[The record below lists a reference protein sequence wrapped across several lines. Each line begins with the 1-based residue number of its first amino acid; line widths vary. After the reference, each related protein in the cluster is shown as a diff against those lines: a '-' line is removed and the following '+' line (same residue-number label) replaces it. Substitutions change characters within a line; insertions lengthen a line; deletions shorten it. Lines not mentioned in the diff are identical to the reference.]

1 MRFCDLHTHSVYS
14 DGTSTP
20 AELIAGA
27 KEAGLAAIALTDHN
41 TVAGLLPFLDAA
53 EGSGVEAVPGV
64 EFSTDYGEIEL
75 HILALFVKPEH
86 YVHITELM
94 DDMLRRKE
102 ESNIALA
109 AALKGAGYMLDYDEI
124 RGRTPNGQVNRAHI
138 AAELFRLG
146 YVESVQDAFKKLL
159 SPKRGL
165 YVPPK
170 RIGSYEAIRFIKSL
184 GAVAVLAHPFLN
196 LDEAGLRAFLPEA
209 VEAGLDGMETA
220 YSKYS
225 PETTTLAE
233 DIAAEFGL
241 KNSGG
246 SDFHG
251 GNKPDISIGK
261 GRGDLAIPMK
271 WLEDLRSCAR

>member
-1 MRFCDLHTHSVYS
+1 MKYCDLHTHSVYS
-14 DGTSTP
+14 DGTFTP
-20 AELIAGA
+20 EELIAAA
-27 KEAGLAAIALTDHN
+27 KNADLAAVALTDHN
-41 TVAGLLPFLDAA
+41 TVAGLPAFLKAA
-53 EGSGVEAVPGV
+53 EGTGVEPVPGV
-64 EFSTDYGEIEL
+64 EFSTDYGQIEL

-86 YVHITELM
+86 YAPITELM
-94 DDMLRRKE
+94 DAMLRRKE
-102 ESNIALA
+102 ESNIALV
-109 AALKGAGYMLDYDEI
+109 AALNRAGYRLDYDAI
-124 RGRTPNGQVNRAHI
+124 KGQTPNGQVNRAHI

-196 LDEAGLRAFLPEA
+196 LDEEGLRTFLPEA
-209 VEAGLDGMETA
+209 VKAGLDGMETA

-225 PETTTLAE
+225 PETTALAE
-233 DIAAEFGL
+233 AIAAEFGL

-251 GNKPDISIGK
+251 GNKPDIAIGT
-261 GRGDLAIPMK
+261 GRGDLSIPMK
-271 WLEDLRSCAR
+271 WLEDLRRCGQ

>member
-1 MRFCDLHTHSVYS
+1 MKFCDLHTHSVYS
-14 DGTSTP
+14 DGTFTP

-27 KEAGLAAIALTDHN
+27 KETGLAAIALTDHN
-41 TVAGLLPFLDAA
+41 TVAGLPSFLDAA

-86 YVHITELM
+86 YSSITELM

-102 ESNIALA
+102 ESNIALV
-109 AALKGAGYMLDYDEI
+109 AALNGAGYSLDYDEI

-165 YVPPK
+165 YLPPK
-170 RIGSYEAIRFIKSL
+170 RIGSYEAIRFIRSL

-225 PETTTLAE
+225 PETTALAQT
-233 DIAAEFGL
+233 IAAEFGL

-261 GRGDLAIPMK
+261 GRGDLAIPIK

>member
-14 DGTSTP
+14 DGTFTP

-27 KEAGLAAIALTDHN
+27 TEAGLAAIALTDHN
-41 TVAGLLPFLDAA
+41 TVAGLPSFLAAA

-64 EFSTDYGEIEL
+64 EFSTDYGDIEL

-86 YVHITELM
+86 YEPITELM

-102 ESNIALA
+102 ESNIALVE
-109 AALKGAGYMLDYDEI
+109 ALNRAGYALDYERI
-124 RGRTPNGQVNRAHI
+124 KAKTPNGQINRAHI
-138 AAELFRLG
+138 AAELTALG
-146 YVESVQDAFKKLL
+146 YTESIQTAFKQLL
-159 SPKRGL
+159 SPKRG
-165 YVPPK
+165 YYQPPK
-170 RIGSYEAIRFIKSL
+170 RISSYDAIRFIKEL
-184 GAVAVLAHPFLN
+184 GCVAVLAHPFLN

-225 PETTTLAE
+225 AETAALAE
-233 DIAAEFGL
+233 RIAAEFGL

-251 GNKPDISIGK
+251 ENKPDIAMGV
-261 GRGDLAIPMK
+261 GRGELKIPLQ
-271 WLEDLRSCAR
+271 WLEKLRVREK

>member
-1 MRFCDLHTHSVYS
+1 MKFCDLHTHSVYS

-41 TVAGLLPFLDAA
+41 TVAGLPFFLDAA

-86 YVHITELM
+86 YSTITELM

-102 ESNIALA
+102 ESNIALV
-109 AALKGAGYMLDYDEI
+109 AALKGAGYSLDYDEI

-138 AAELFRLG
+138 AAELYRLG

-170 RIGSYEAIRFIKSL
+170 RIGSYEAIRFIKSM

-225 PETTTLAE
+225 PETTALAE
-233 DIAAEFGL
+233 AIATEFGL

-271 WLEDLRSCAR
+271 WLEELRCCAR